1 MIRKQLLI
9 LIFFFGLL
17 AVSKSQDYTNG
28 IGLRGGLPYGITF
41 KHFLSDKNAVE
52 GILSTRWGGFR
63 ITALYEI
70 HEPTKQY
77 PGLKWFYGVGAHA
90 GFWDD
95 RSPFVNDP
103 DSQAI
108 LGIDGILG
116 LEYTFDEI
124 PLNLGIDW
132 IPSFNLIG
140 DTSWGKLLIGVSA
153 RYVF

>member
-1 MIRKQLLI
+1 MRNRVIVVL
-9 LIFFFGLL
+9 FFLFTSVNL
-17 AVSKSQDYTNG
+17 AQAQDYING

-41 KHFLSDKNAVE
+41 KHFISETDAFE

-70 HEPTKQY
+70 HRPTKQY
-77 PGLKWFYGVGAHA
+77 QNLKWYLGIGSHL
-90 GFWDD
+90 GYWDN

-103 DSQAI
+103 DNQVI
-108 LGIDGILG
+108 LGIDGIIG
-116 LEYTFDEI
+116 MEYTFDEI

-132 IPSFNLIG
+132 IPSLNLIG

>member
-17 AVSKSQDYTNG
+17 AVLKSQDYTNG
-28 IGLRGGLPYGITF
+28 IGLRGGLPYGITV
-41 KHFLSDKNAVE
+41 KHFFSDKNAVE

-63 ITALYEI
+63 ITGLYEI
-70 HEPTKQY
+70 HNPTKQY
-77 PGLKWFYGVGAHA
+77 PNLKWFYGVGAHV

-95 RSPFVNDP
+95 RSPFVKDP

-124 PLNLGIDW
+124 PLNLGIDSGL
-132 IPSFNLIG
+132 SFNLIG
-140 DTSWGKLLIGVSA
+140 HTGWGYWLVGISA